1 MRTSI
6 GVGIGCGLSG
16 GGSPWTP
23 KRLGSSLALW
33 LRADKGVSFNGSNV
47 AAWLDQSGNG
57 RDFSQGTASRQPTW
71 SATALGGQPAVVFD
85 GANDIFS
92 AATLSALTTSAD
104 TFIVMKCANDPAT
117 AGFGACWQIASPFGT
132 EDYVPFYVGRQ
143 VYSGIFST
151 ARKATVVVGSAGYFA
166 APRVF
171 SVYSKNAE
179 WKMLTDGV
187 ERFTTATNTF
197 SSTGAIALGGDP
209 EQNYPYHGSF
219 AEVIIASPSLT
230 APQRAQVYAYL
241 GKRYGIVV

>member
-16 GGSPWTP
+16 GGAPWTP
-23 KRLGSSLALW
+23 KRLGASLALW
-33 LRADKGVSFNGSNV
+33 LRADKGVFLNGSNV
-47 AAWLDQSGNG
+47 AAWADQSGNG

-92 AATLSALTTSAD
+92 AATLSALSTSAD
-104 TFIVMKCANDPAT
+104 TFIVMKCANDPALT
-117 AGFGACWQIASPFGT
+117 GFGACWQIASLPGT
-132 EDYVPFYVGRQ
+132 EDYVPFYLGRQ
-143 VYSGIFST
+143 IYCGIFST

-166 APRVF
+166 APRIF
-171 SVYSKNAE
+171 SVYSKNGE
-179 WKMLTDGV
+179 WKMSTDGV
-187 ERFTTATNTF
+187 ERFATATNTF
-197 SSTGAIALGGDP
+197 SSTGTIALGGDP
-209 EQNYPYHGSF
+209 EQSFPYHGSF

-230 APQRAQVYAYL
+230 APQRAQVHTYL